1 MDAKTFFRETLEASH
16 EIKDLELQLDH
27 YRDMIGGVSARL
39 SPIATSKSNNHSR
52 VEDIALNLAEI
63 EGDIT
68 DRMYTYTERI
78 RAAGAVVAQ
87 LKSYRQRQVLTLRY
101 LCGHSWKTITD
112 EMGYSEPKSVYRMHG
127 WALISAQ
134 KLLDQQENG
143 GLITTCDQ

>member
-1 MDAKTFFRETLEASH
+1 MDAKTFFREALEAAH
-16 EIKDLELQLDH
+16 EIRDLELQLDH
-27 YRDMIGGVSARL
+27 YRNMIGGVSARL
-39 SPIATSKSNNHSR
+39 SPIVTSKNNHSR

-101 LCGHSWKTITD
+101 LCGHTWKTITD

-134 KLLDQQENG
+134 KILDQQENG

>member
-1 MDAKTFFRETLEASH
+1 MDAKTFFREALEAAH

-39 SPIATSKSNNHSR
+39 SPIVTSKNNHSR

-63 EGDIT
+63 ESDIT
-68 DRMYTYTERI
+68 DRMFTYTERI
-78 RAAGAVVAQ
+78 KAAGAIVAQ

-134 KLLDQQENG
+134 KVLDQQENG
-143 GLITTCDQ
+143 GLITTCSQ

>member
-1 MDAKTFFRETLEASH
+1 MDAKTFFREALEAAH

-39 SPIATSKSNNHSR
+39 SPIVTTKNNHSR

-68 DRMYTYTERI
+68 DRMFIYTEQI
-78 RAAGAVVAQ
+78 KRATAIVAQ
-87 LKSYRQRQVLTLRY
+87 LRSYRQRQVLTLRY
-101 LCGHSWKTITD
+101 LCGHTWKTITD

-134 KLLDQQENG
+134 KILDQQENG
-143 GLITTCDQ
+143 GLITTTDQ

>member
-1 MDAKTFFRETLEASH
+1 MDAKTFFREALEAAH

-39 SPIATSKSNNHSR
+39 SPIVTAKNNHSR

-68 DRMYTYTERI
+68 DRMFIYTERI
-78 RAAGAVVAQ
+78 KAAGAVVAQ

-134 KLLDQQENG
+134 KILDQQENS
-143 GLITTCDQ
+143 GLITTTDQ